1 MPLAEHVPRKLGKGF
16 TYGEIYD
23 KFGTSVSAACEKINI
38 QRILFSG
45 ASARAQTWYPNL
57 SRARTKGYV
66 QTSARARKRTPI
78 LNGLIRMRFLCL
90 ILSFLIIYSPVQ
102 RFFLSYVFPSLSSY
116 NTCQRTVENMFPTN
130 NLVPGSLVRLADGN
144 WIGEGRVEIFHDGA
158 WGTICDD
165 DWDIQDARV
174 VCRELGFSEAVIALT
189 HAWFGAGSG
198 TIWLENVRCLGNES
212 SIGNCPHPGWED
224 HDCKHHEDASVICS
238 RTLSMSMKM

>member
-1 MPLAEHVPRKLGKGF
+1 MPLTKHVPRKLGKGF
-16 TYGEIYD
+16 TYGEIWD
-23 KFGTSVSAACEKINI
+23 KFGTSASAACEKINI
-38 QRILFSG
+38 QRVLFSG
-45 ASARAQTWYPNL
+45 TSARAQAWFPNL
-57 SRARTKGYV
+57 SRAPTKGYV
-66 QTSARARKRTPI
+66 QIGARARKRTPI
-78 LNGLIRMRFLCL
+78 LN
-90 ILSFLIIYSPVQ
+90 V
-102 RFFLSYVFPSLSSY
+102 LSYLFSLFTVQFKGFFSY
-116 NTCQRTVENMFPTN
+116 DFAIIIIIRCNTCQRTVENMFLTN
-130 NLVPGSLVRLADGN
+130 NLVPGSLLRLADGN

-198 TIWLENVRCLGNES
+198 NIWLESVRCLGNES